1 MNIPV
6 VSKKN
11 QTHGDRAYD
20 SIDTLSTKQAK
31 QTVLLDIRMVITQG
45 AGRYWLLQY
54 FLSAVPVSAL
64 IHCEN

>member
-11 QTHGDRAYD
+11 QTHGDRVYD
-20 SIDTLSTKQAK
+20 SFDTLSTKQAK
-31 QTVLLDIRMVITQG
+31 QTLLLDIRMVIAQG

-54 FLSAVPVSAL
+54 FLSGVPVSAL